1 MVMVTVMVMAKRMRP
16 EAVEEVGKIIGL
28 TGRKLADCE
37 RTNRNGSI
45 HPGSP
50 NTMKA

>member
-28 TGRKLADCE
+28 TARKLADCE
-37 RTNRNGSI
+37 RPTVMAQFIQEVRI
-45 HPGSP
+45 P
-50 NTMKA
+50 